1 MTIKYKT
8 IKEIKKMISQKEISN
23 KEIVQE
29 VYKLINENSHLNA
42 FVTLNEENSIKQAD
56 NLDNNPSEMALAG
69 IPIAQKDLFCTK
81 GLRTTCGS
89 KILDNFIPPYSATV
103 IENLENAGCISV
115 GKTNM
120 DEFAMGSSNETSY
133 FGNVHNPWGDK
144 LVPGGSSGGSAS
156 AVAAGI
162 VPAAS
167 GTDTGGSIR
176 QPASLCGITGLKPT
190 YGRVS
195 RWGMIA
201 FASSLDQAGPMAR
214 TVEDCALLLNEMCSH
229 DIKDTT
235 SLDEDIP
242 NFENR
247 AGAVTLDITMAELN
261 TYSQNCSP
269 TDPPI
274 LMSWPGALPR
284 QLDEYID
291 LNNETNTELLADQI
305 WDGERN
311 LDPNWEAILKKNFLN
326 SGGYQ
331 YFKMIVD
338 EVSTRFNLA
347 NTVDDFEIITDK
359 ENYYSLEVLNIINN
373 IRDDFNT
380 YQANLDTTTFMPR
393 QANDCANVEYYIDDL
408 KWGLPVYLGLDGTE
422 VTEEY
427 KYDTGEFLETK
438 GFYLPT
444 YYYYNKTDSRYQP
457 FKRPSSGGFSHS
469 SIFLL
474 VSKFQLDVKGEPYF
488 FMDLDRLNCIDEV
501 APYKENEFSE
511 MNNMSTGN
519 PNSAFAKLPLSI
531 QDEVAYSGS
540 QITSKSYDPPLNRL
554 SRLAIRLRFHNGR
567 PVKFGIQPFSF
578 VLEIKCSK
586 QSLKLK

>member
-42 FVTLNEENSIKQAD
+42 FVTLNEENSLKQAD

-242 NFENR
+242 NFENDLNQSLK
-247 AGAVTLDITMAELN
+247 GKKIGVVKDLDLSSLDNDVVSVYEDSLNEFVSLGAELKDI
-261 TYSQNCSP
+261 S
-269 TDPPI
+269 
-274 LMSWPGALPR
+274 LP
-284 QLDEYID
+284 
-291 LNNETNTELLADQI
+291 
-305 WDGERN
+305 
-311 LDPNWEAILKKNFLN
+311 
-326 SGGYQ
+326 
-331 YFKMIVD
+331 
-338 EVSTRFNLA
+338 NLA
-347 NTVDDFEIITDK
+347 LSV
-359 ENYYSLEVLNIINN
+359 
-373 IRDDFNT
+373 
-380 YQANLDTTTFMPR
+380 
-393 QANDCANVEYYIDDL
+393 
-408 KWGLPVYLGLDGTE
+408 
-422 VTEEY
+422 
-427 KYDTGEFLETK
+427 
-438 GFYLPT
+438 PT
-444 YYYYNKTDSRYQP
+444 YY
-457 FKRPSSGGFSHS
+457 
-469 SIFLL
+469 
-474 VSKFQLDVKGEPYF
+474 V
-488 FMDLDRLNCIDEV
+488 V
-501 APYKENEFSE
+501 APAECSSN
-511 MNNMSTGN
+511 
-519 PNSAFAKLPLSI
+519 
-531 QDEVAYSGS
+531 
-540 QITSKSYDPPLNRL
+540 L
-554 SRLAIRLRFHNGR
+554 SRFDG
-567 PVKFGIQPFSF
+567 VKFGRRSENPKDLEELYIQTRSEGFGDEVKRRILIGSYVLSAGYYDAYYKKAQQVRRLIKKDFDEAFSSVDVIMTPTTRGPAF
-578 VLEIKCSK
+578 EMGSKGSDPIQMYLEDLFTISANLAGLPAM
-586 QSLKLK
+586 SLPNGNIDKKPIGLQIIGNFLDESTILNFGHMYQTKTNWHMLTPDGEKE

>member
-1 MTIKYKT
+1 MTIKFKT

-29 VYKLINENSHLNA
+29 VYKLIDENIHLNA
-42 FVTLNEENSIKQAD
+42 FVTLNEDNSLKKAED
-56 NLDNNPSEMALAG
+56 LDNNPSDSPLAG

-81 GLRTTCGS
+81 NLRTTCGS

-242 NFENR
+242 NFENDLNQSLK
-247 AGAVTLDITMAELN
+247 GKKIGVVKDLDLSSLDNDVVSVYEDSLKEFVSLGAELEDI
-261 TYSQNCSP
+261 S
-269 TDPPI
+269 
-274 LMSWPGALPR
+274 LP
-284 QLDEYID
+284 
-291 LNNETNTELLADQI
+291 
-305 WDGERN
+305 N
-311 LDPNWEAILKKNFLN
+311 L
-326 SGGYQ
+326 
-331 YFKMIVD
+331 
-338 EVSTRFNLA
+338 
-347 NTVDDFEIITDK
+347 
-359 ENYYSLEVLNIINN
+359 SLSV
-373 IRDDFNT
+373 
-380 YQANLDTTTFMPR
+380 
-393 QANDCANVEYYIDDL
+393 
-408 KWGLPVYLGLDGTE
+408 
-422 VTEEY
+422 
-427 KYDTGEFLETK
+427 
-438 GFYLPT
+438 PT
-444 YYYYNKTDSRYQP
+444 YY
-457 FKRPSSGGFSHS
+457 
-469 SIFLL
+469 
-474 VSKFQLDVKGEPYF
+474 V
-488 FMDLDRLNCIDEV
+488 V
-501 APYKENEFSE
+501 APAECSSN
-511 MNNMSTGN
+511 
-519 PNSAFAKLPLSI
+519 
-531 QDEVAYSGS
+531 
-540 QITSKSYDPPLNRL
+540 L
-554 SRLAIRLRFHNGR
+554 SRFDG
-567 PVKFGIQPFSF
+567 VKFGRRSENPKDLEELYIQTRSEGFGDEVKRRILIGSYVLSAGYYDAYYKKAQQVRRLIKKDFDEAFSNVDVIMTPTTRGPAF
-578 VLEIKCSK
+578 EMGSKGSDPIQMYLEDLFTISANLAGLPAMSLPNGNIDKKPIGLQIIGNFLDESTILNFGHMYQIKTNWHMHTPDGVK
-586 QSLKLK
+586 E

>member
-8 IKEIKKMISQKEISN
+8 IKEIKKMVSQKEISN

-42 FVTLNEENSIKQAD
+42 FITLNEENSLKQAD

-242 NFENR
+242 NFENDLNQSLK
-247 AGAVTLDITMAELN
+247 GKKIGVVKDLELSSLDNDVVSVYEDSLNEFVSLGAELKDI
-261 TYSQNCSP
+261 S
-269 TDPPI
+269 
-274 LMSWPGALPR
+274 LP
-284 QLDEYID
+284 
-291 LNNETNTELLADQI
+291 
-305 WDGERN
+305 
-311 LDPNWEAILKKNFLN
+311 
-326 SGGYQ
+326 
-331 YFKMIVD
+331 
-338 EVSTRFNLA
+338 NLA
-347 NTVDDFEIITDK
+347 LSV
-359 ENYYSLEVLNIINN
+359 
-373 IRDDFNT
+373 
-380 YQANLDTTTFMPR
+380 
-393 QANDCANVEYYIDDL
+393 
-408 KWGLPVYLGLDGTE
+408 
-422 VTEEY
+422 
-427 KYDTGEFLETK
+427 
-438 GFYLPT
+438 PT
-444 YYYYNKTDSRYQP
+444 YY
-457 FKRPSSGGFSHS
+457 
-469 SIFLL
+469 
-474 VSKFQLDVKGEPYF
+474 V
-488 FMDLDRLNCIDEV
+488 V
-501 APYKENEFSE
+501 APAECSSN
-511 MNNMSTGN
+511 
-519 PNSAFAKLPLSI
+519 
-531 QDEVAYSGS
+531 
-540 QITSKSYDPPLNRL
+540 L
-554 SRLAIRLRFHNGR
+554 SRFDG
-567 PVKFGIQPFSF
+567 VKFGRRSENPKDLEELYIQTRSEGFGDEVKRRILIGSYVLSAGYYDAYYKKAQQVRRLIKKDFDEAFSSVDVIMTPTTRGPAF
-578 VLEIKCSK
+578 EMGSKGSDPIQMYLEDLFTISANLAGLPAM
-586 QSLKLK
+586 SLPNGNIDKKPIGLQIIGNFLDESTILNFGHMYQTKTNWHMLTPDGEKE